1 MGTVGCMCAVVCPGI
16 ADCIGTVRAAGT
28 AEETGCGPP
37 PAKGV
42 PDAGLA
48 AGPKP
53 PALGAML
60 GPGSGEWRA
69 GETGELR
76 GDAG

>member
-1 MGTVGCMCAVVCPGI
+1 MGTGGCIGAVGCPGI
-16 ADCIGTVRAAGT
+16 ADCIGTVRTAGT
-28 AEETGCGPP
+28 AETGWAPP

>member
-1 MGTVGCMCAVVCPGI
+1 MGTVGCIGAVGCTGI
-16 ADCIGTVRAAGT
+16 ADCIGTVRAAGMPG
-28 AEETGCGPP
+28 ETGWGP

-53 PALGAML
+53 PARGAML
-60 GPGSGEWRA
+60 GPGSGECRT
-69 GETGELR
+69 GETGELW

>member
-1 MGTVGCMCAVVCPGI
+1 MGTVGCIGAVGCAGI
-16 ADCIGTVRAAGT
+16 ADCIGTVRAAGM
-28 AEETGCGPP
+28 AGETGCGPP

-42 PDAGLA
+42 PDVGLA

-53 PALGAML
+53 PGLGAML
-60 GPGSGEWRA
+60 GPGSGECA
-69 GETGELR
+69 TGATGELR